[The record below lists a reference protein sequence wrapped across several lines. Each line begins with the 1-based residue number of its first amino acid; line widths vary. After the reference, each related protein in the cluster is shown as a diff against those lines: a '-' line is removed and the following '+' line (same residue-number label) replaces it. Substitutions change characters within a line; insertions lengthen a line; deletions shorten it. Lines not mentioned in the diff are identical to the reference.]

1 MILTCWPL
9 IAVCLIPWAS
19 QGPLHC
25 RGHRVTPSIPLEEG
39 LFSTEPTSR
48 YREVTPMPCPGWPL
62 CHVLGGEHLTSHIV
76 LFFFIM
82 KEQSFFHLFPCQSF
96 TFEFFQHPSN
106 TRPCVPQIPEDTCQP
121 PPLVSLQPVTLGLKW
136 GWSSPPPTG
145 EKKNIHFFKEIFS
158 FDFFQLQPFIWL
170 ERMIN

>member
-9 IAVCLIPWAS
+9 RAVCLIPWAS
-19 QGPLHC
+19 QGPLHY
-25 RGHRVTPSIPLEEG
+25 RGHSVTPSIPLEEG

-48 YREVTPMPCPGWPL
+48 YREVTPMPCLGWR
-62 CHVLGGEHLTSHIV
+62 TSHFPHSS
-76 LFFFIM
+76 LFLHFE
-82 KEQSFFHLFPCQSF
+82 KTKSFFHLFPCQSF

-121 PPLVSLQPVTLGLKW
+121 PSLVSLQPVTLGLKW
-136 GWSSPPPTG
+136 GWSSPPPTR
-145 EKKNIHFFKEIFS
+145 EKKNIWHFCKEIFS